1 MEDIIKG
8 IWPFMVAPLIVL
20 LPLVAFPALVAVP
33 AQWCTG

>member
-8 IWPFMVAPLIVL
+8 VWPLMVAQLIVL
-20 LPLVAFPALVAVP
+20 LLLIAFPAPVTVP